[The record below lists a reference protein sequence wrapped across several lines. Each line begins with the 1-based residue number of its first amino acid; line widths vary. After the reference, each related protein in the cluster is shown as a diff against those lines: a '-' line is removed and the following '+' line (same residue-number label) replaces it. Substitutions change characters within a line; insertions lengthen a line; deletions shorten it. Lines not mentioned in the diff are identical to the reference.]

1 MLLSRLIR
9 GIALTDQIGRDV
21 EITSLTCDSRT
32 VSPGGLFA
40 AFRGEKTDGT
50 QFIQEALDRGAAAV
64 LCAQPPDRPGPWLLT
79 SDPRGA
85 FGQMA
90 ANWFGRP
97 GERMTLVGVTGT
109 NGKTTTT
116 YLLKGVLEAVCQ
128 TKVGLI
134 GTNQN
139 LIGQQALPA
148 QRTTPDAYTLQSLL
162 ARMEEAGCTHV
173 VMEVSSHALALR
185 RTAGLWFQARERI
198 SLTGDRSWKEKAIRK
213 DGAAEVLVLLENLG
227 GQAEESA
234 LRALIPDEETLSD
247 VIAYLARKKWISAET
262 EYLRRANDK
271 TEKIAA
277 LAVSAEEAMEY
288 ASHRPKSAAMQKN
301 VLELMCGVGSVSVKE
316 LCYFTGASTATV
328 NRLEKLGYLTLTEQ
342 PVLRCREIRPAKL
355 NGPLVLSPDQQR
367 CYDGLA
373 KQMAQ
378 ENPGVALLRGVTGSG
393 KTSVYI
399 KLIQTCLETG
409 RSTLLLVPEIALT
422 PQLLGLMT
430 AYFGTQV
437 AVLHSSLGAGE
448 RYDQWKRV
456 RSGDAKVV
464 VGTRSAVFAP
474 CTPGLIIL
482 DEEQEH
488 SYKSENSPRYSAK
501 EVAIWRG
508 AKEGALVLLG
518 SATPS
523 VESMYRAKTGAY
535 SLYTMAERYG
545 GRKLPAVDIV
555 DMREEL
561 KLGNDLSL
569 SIPLR
574 EALSDNRDAGKQ
586 TILLLNRRGNSRAL
600 VCVDC
605 RKAPECPRCSV
616 RLTYHS
622 ANNRLMCHYCG
633 FSQPVPERC
642 PECGGPLKTIGTGTQ
657 RVQEELEFLF
667 PDMETDR
674 MDADTVSAVNTHEK
688 ILEHFQK
695 ENVPVLLGTQMVAK
709 GLNLPNVTL
718 VGVLDADLSL
728 YTGGYL
734 AGETTFNMLTQ
745 VVGRAGRG
753 DSPGKAIIQ
762 TMVPDHQV
770 IRYAA
775 EQDYDG
781 FYDLEIQLRRV
792 QNAPPFGD
800 LAAVVVTGREET
812 AVLRGAA
819 KFRDSLIACL
829 RQEAYREE
837 RCAVLGPAPCAVPKV
852 NYHFRYQLTLRCRLT
867 RTMRQLLSYLL
878 REFGK
883 DKANRGVSAYI
894 DVNGF
899 D

>member
-1 MLLSRLIR
+1 MKFWRLHRPGYRVLKTVIATTLTLLVCSRFSEMSPVLALMGAYCAMGRTIR
-9 GIALTDQIGRDV
+9 ESWTGCLNQMVGVLVGSVFGFLLLHVLPDPPALVIGLSLFAVIGLCNLLHVSYAVFLSSVIFISVCSGASQLPDILARVRDV
-21 EITSLTCDSRT
+21 SI
-32 VSPGGLFA
+32 GL
-40 AFRGEKTDGT
+40 
-50 QFIQEALDRGAAAV
+50 
-64 LCAQPPDRPGPWLLT
+64 
-79 SDPRGA
+79 A
-85 FGQMA
+85 FGLA
-90 ANWFGRP
+90 VNIFVHPYAN
-97 GERMTLVGVTGT
+97 ERQ
-109 NGKTTTT
+109 
-116 YLLKGVLEAVCQ
+116 VLA
-128 TKVGLI
+128 
-134 GTNQN
+134 
-139 LIGQQALPA
+139 
-148 QRTTPDAYTLQSLL
+148 
-162 ARMEEAGCTHV
+162 
-173 VMEVSSHALALR
+173 
-185 RTAGLWFQARERI
+185 
-198 SLTGDRSWKEKAIRK
+198 
-213 DGAAEVLVLLENLG
+213 LLENLG

-355 NGPLVLSPDQQR
+355 DGPLVLSPDQQR

-373 KQMAQ
+373 EQMAQ

-430 AYFGTQV
+430 ACFGAQV

-488 SYKSENSPRYSAK
+488 SYKSENSPRYSAR

-605 RKAPECPRCSV
+605 RKAPECPRCSI

-657 RVQEELEFLF
+657 KVQEELEFLF